1 MTRILTEASR
11 RFNQQARSLTLASSP
26 LPHTASALELH
37 QYLTGGIVMKLLV
50 VYYSTYGNVYKMAQL
65 VADGAREIKD
75 VEPIIRTVPEL
86 IPDKVI
92 QSRADMKAGRDL
104 QKDVPLVTLDD
115 FRQAGAIA
123 FGTPTRFGNVS
134 AQLKNQIDQLTSL
147 WLKGELEG
155 KPAGVFTSTGSLHG
169 GQETTILTLMAPLL
183 HLGFILLG
191 VPYST
196 QELFTTQGGG
206 SPYGPGHVAGP
217 DNQRPIDEQEA
228 AICRALGK
236 RLAQVGLELQA

>member
-1 MTRILTEASR
+1 
-11 RFNQQARSLTLASSP
+11 
-26 LPHTASALELH
+26 
-37 QYLTGGIVMKLLV
+37 MKLLI
-50 VYYSTYGNVYKMAQL
+50 VYYSTYGNVYQMAKL
-65 VADGAREIKD
+65 VAEGAGEVKG
-75 VEPIIRTVPEL
+75 VEPVVRTVPEL
-86 IPDKVI
+86 IPAKVI
-92 QSRADMKAGRDL
+92 ESHAEMKAGRER

-115 FRQAGAIA
+115 FREAGAIA

-169 GQETTILTLMAPLL
+169 GQETTIFTMMAPLL
-183 HLGFILLG
+183 HLGFVLVG

-206 SPYGPGHVAGP
+206 SAYGPGHVAGP
-217 DNQRPIDEQEA
+217 ESQRPIDPQEA
-228 AICRALGK
+228 AICRALGR
-236 RLAQVGLELQA
+236 RLAQIGVKLQSK